1 MSAGAWF
8 AIEAVVVIGTLGWL
22 WRWMWALE
30 RSGEAT
36 PLARQRALIGFVIVV
51 LLIVARWRAW
61 GWWP

>member
-1 MSAGAWF
+1 
-8 AIEAVVVIGTLGWL
+8 
-22 WRWMWALE
+22 MWALE